1 MLRQAG
7 DVEVGALDGLR
18 AGPGERDLEVETLV
32 SQERERGGGG
42 GLTFIVL
49 FCSRNPFRVWI
60 ALEASSCR

>member
-32 SQERERGGGG
+32 SEERPGSGRG
-42 GLTFIVL
+42 
-49 FCSRNPFRVWI
+49 NY
-60 ALEASSCR
+60 